1 MSNARDQERK
11 TQIVAISGAG
21 SGIGQALAIH
31 FAQQAWQVILIG
43 RRLEALQKTAS
54 LCREQVPSAKT
65 LSCPLDLG
73 SSEAQSQ
80 AENWFHQNGIQSLDA
95 LINNAGQFVRGDTL
109 TGKLADW
116 ARMFEVNTLGPVRLT
131 RACYP
136 LLKNQRG
143 AILNISSTLGLK
155 ATVDTVAYSASKA
168 ALNNWAQAFAVQAAR
183 DGVRVNTICPGLV
196 DTPIHSF
203 HNATDKAQTLEQ
215 LRNLQ
220 PLGRVGR
227 PEDLTSL
234 AFALC
239 SAGSEWTTGAV
250 VNIDGGIHLV

>member
-1 MSNARDQERK
+1 MPKAQGQDRIPQS
-11 TQIVAISGAG
+11 VAISGAG
-21 SGIGQALAIH
+21 SGIGQALALH

-54 LCREQVPSAKT
+54 LCRDQVSAAQ
-65 LSCPLDLG
+65 LLCCPLDL
-73 SSEAQSQ
+73 SSADAQSQ
-80 AENWFHQNGIQSLDA
+80 AENWFRQNDVYRLDA

-109 TGKLADW
+109 SADVADW
-116 ARMFEVNTLGPVRLT
+116 TRMFEVNTLGPIRLT

-136 LLKNQRG
+136 LLKINGG

-155 ATVDTVAYSASKA
+155 ATIDTVAYSASKA

-196 DTPIHSF
+196 DTPIHGF
-203 HNATDKAQTLEQ
+203 HHAADKAQTLEQ

-220 PLGRVGR
+220 PLGRIGR

>member
-1 MSNARDQERK
+1 MPNAQGQERK
-11 TQIVAISGAG
+11 PQIVAISGAG
-21 SGIGQALAIH
+21 SGIGQALALH
-31 FAQQAWQVILIG
+31 FAQQNWQVILIG
-43 RRLEALQKTAS
+43 RRLEALQTTAS
-54 LCREQVPSAKT
+54 LCREIVSSAK
-65 LSCPLDLG
+65 LLCCPLDL
-73 SSEAQSQ
+73 SSADAQSQ
-80 AENWFHQNGIQSLDA
+80 AENWLRQNGILSLDA

-109 TGKLADW
+109 SADLADW
-116 ARMFEVNTLGPVRLT
+116 MRMFEVNTLGPLRLT

-136 LLKNQRG
+136 LLKINRG

-196 DTPIHSF
+196 DTPIHGF
-203 HNATDKAQTLEQ
+203 HKAADKAQTLEQ

-220 PLGRVGR
+220 PLGRIGR